1 MGVDLLS
8 PLASLIAWRCIPE
21 AGRSEIRRVGFAT
34 CNTFAGEF
42 SLVERFERQLR
53 IPLIS
58 KIQLP
63 AA

>member
-42 SLVERFERQLR
+42 
-53 IPLIS
+53 
-58 KIQLP
+58 LP
-63 AA
+63 RREIRTSAQDPPYQ